1 MLAQVRSGL
10 AASLALASAAMTAAN
25 TWAADNVPRGAP
37 AALPSLA
44 ASTALAESELR
55 IVRLPTTQTSQIS
68 DSRTPQTPANSRRSV
83 QGGSRPA
90 TAPSRPA
97 PATPP
102 TGQRRFEGV
111 QISAAQPPQQ
121 PAVSQQP
128 ATPESLR
135 QPQRTVS
142 PIPPESIG
150 PGREDDVLNM
160 SLDDV
165 TLILYQN
172 NPAIREA
179 NLQADAARGR
189 AWQASMYPNP
199 TMGSQGPQLAGDQS
213 QYNAF
218 MAQDLVTKGKIR
230 LDSAA
235 AERAARQAELRAIR
249 VRFDSLT
256 TVRQR
261 FYTALVAQRRV
272 EMLQAMVGIAQA
284 AYDVSQRLL
293 KAEVGTRGDV
303 LLLQIELT
311 RAEAELRNALTL
323 AETTKRQLAA
333 ATGVIDLPISRLK
346 GSLKE
351 PLPDYELIAVQQG
364 VLARNATARSAEVEI
379 GRTQFV
385 LRRAQVE
392 PFPNVNFMGGYQYQ
406 APGAGAPVNQGIY
419 QVQMIIP
426 LWNRNQG
433 NIRAAEANVSAA
445 VAQYGR
451 VNNELANEAAAA
463 FGRYRTAHQLAERY
477 ERTILPSAEEL
488 QDISSQ
494 LYKQGQIDF
503 IRYLNAQRALLD
515 ANLAYLL
522 AQESRWSA
530 AAEVAGLLQ
539 SERFP

>member
-1 MLAQVRSGL
+1 MQSLPSKPRFAIRSAPGGRCLVIAWTLATLAFSASRAWALDVAPVAAPIKLQPQ
-10 AASLALASAAMTAAN
+10 AAS
-25 TWAADNVPRGAP
+25 GAP
-37 AALPSLA
+37 AQSELRTILLPTTTQLA
-44 ASTALAESELR
+44 PASTASRQQPPARAQRSANSEPNSR
-55 IVRLPTTQTSQIS
+55 PTT
-68 DSRTPQTPANSRRSV
+68 ANPV
-83 QGGSRPA
+83 PDQL
-90 TAPSRPA
+90 AP
-97 PATPP
+97 
-102 TGQRRFEGV
+102 RRFEGV
-111 QISAAQPPQQ
+111 QVSAA
-121 PAVSQQP
+121 
-128 ATPESLR
+128 R
-135 QPQRTVS
+135 QPQRVVS
-142 PIPPESIG
+142 PIPPEEIG

-160 SLDDV
+160 SLDDITQV
-165 TLILYQN
+165 LYSN

-199 TMGSQGPQLAGDQS
+199 VMGTQSPQLAGNQS
-213 QYNAF
+213 QYNAY

-230 LDSAA
+230 LDTAA
-235 AERAARQAELRAIR
+235 AERAARQAELHAIR
-249 VRFDSLT
+249 VRFDALT
-256 TVRQR
+256 MVRQR

-272 EMLQAMVGIAQA
+272 EVLQAMVGIAQA

-311 RAEAELRNALTL
+311 RAEVELRNAVTL

-333 ATGVIDLPISRLK
+333 ATGVIDLPIARLR
-346 GSLKE
+346 GALKE

-379 GRTQFV
+379 GRTQYV

-406 APGAGAPVNQGIY
+406 APEAGAPVNQGMY

-433 NIRAAEANVSAA
+433 NIRAAGANVSAA

-463 FGRYRTAHQLAERY
+463 FGRYRTAHQFAERY

>member
-1 MLAQVRSGL
+1 MKCGPVAI
-10 AASLALASAAMTAAN
+10 ALVALGVTWTAAAHAGEGARGSI
-25 TWAADNVPRGAP
+25 AARHPAPTTGNVA
-37 AALPSLA
+37 
-44 ASTALAESELR
+44 AESELR
-55 IVRLPTTQTSQIS
+55 IVRLPTTQ
-68 DSRTPQTPANSRRSV
+68 ANPGASKGADQRASVAQRSSEAPDRAGR
-83 QGGSRPA
+83 QGLQRPA
-90 TAPSRPA
+90 TDPRHAL
-97 PATPP
+97 
-102 TGQRRFEGV
+102 QRRFAGV
-111 QISAAQPPQQ
+111 QISAAQPAQP
-121 PAVSQQP
+121 PAVAP
-128 ATPESLR
+128 PTGATVGE
-135 QPQRTVS
+135 PQRLAS

-150 PGREDDVLNM
+150 PGQEDELLHM

-165 TLILYQN
+165 TQILYQN

-199 TMGSQGPQLAGDQS
+199 VFGSQGPQLAGNQS

-218 MAQDLVTKGKIR
+218 VAQDLVTKGKIR
-230 LDSAA
+230 LDTAA
-235 AERAARQAELRAIR
+235 AERAARQAELHAIR
-249 VRFDSLT
+249 VRFDALT

-272 EMLQAMVGIAQA
+272 EMLQAMVSIAQA

-303 LLLQIELT
+303 LLLQIELS
-311 RAEAELRNALTL
+311 RAEVELRNAVTL
-323 AETTKRQLAA
+323 AETTRRQLAA
-333 ATGVIDLPISRLK
+333 ATGVLDLPITRLR

-379 GRTQFV
+379 GRNQFV

-392 PFPNVNFMGGYQYQ
+392 PFPNINFMGGYQYQ
-406 APGAGAPVNQGIY
+406 APEAGAPVNQGIY
-419 QVQMIIP
+419 QVQMIVP

-433 NIRAAEANVSAA
+433 NIRAAAANVSAA